1 LRDNRNVVILAGEGD
16 VPGIAQKLH
25 ADFSQV
31 KIEMDMTLV
40 ITDIIIAFIYFW
52 ILRGSPPLRF

>member
-1 LRDNRNVVILAGEGD
+1 VILAGEGD
-16 VPGIAQKLH
+16 VPGIVQKLL

-31 KIEMDMTLV
+31 KIEMGMALV

-52 ILRGSPPLRF
+52 ILRRSSPLRF

>member
-1 LRDNRNVVILAGEGD
+1 VILAGEGD